1 MIVVLSGWVLVIW
14 MGFGPATNVLP
25 AEDDPTR
32 VLTDTPAYCL
42 QLQLMIEDVLRQA
55 TTPPPWGVAML
66 AADGERLCEQGQVHG
81 GVIRLRRAL
90 VLLGAA
96 PSGKGD

>member
-14 MGFGPATNVLP
+14 MGFGPAANPVS

-42 QLQLMIEDVLRQA
+42 QLQLMVEDVLRQ
-55 TTPPPWGVAML
+55 TTSPPPWGVAML
-66 AADGERLCEQGQVHG
+66 AADGERLCEQGQIHG
-81 GVIRLRRAL
+81 GVTRLRRAL

-96 PSGKGD
+96 PAGRGD